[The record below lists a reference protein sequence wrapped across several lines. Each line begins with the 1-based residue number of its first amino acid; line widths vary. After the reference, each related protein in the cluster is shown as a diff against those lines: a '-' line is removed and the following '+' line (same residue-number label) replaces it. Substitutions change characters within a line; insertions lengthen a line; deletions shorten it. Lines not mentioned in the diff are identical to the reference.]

1 MTKRYLLVLSS
12 DWTISIETGLN
23 NKAWAE
29 MMKTATSNFWFLGIE
44 KHNLH
49 NEKLSRVCKP

>member
-1 MTKRYLLVLSS
+1 MVLSS